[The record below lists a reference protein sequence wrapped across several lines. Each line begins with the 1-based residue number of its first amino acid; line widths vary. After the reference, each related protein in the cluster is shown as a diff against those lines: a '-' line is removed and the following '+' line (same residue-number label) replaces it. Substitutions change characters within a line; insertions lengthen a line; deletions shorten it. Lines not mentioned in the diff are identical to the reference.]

1 MGLPILDTVLV
12 VTRFVVEEETPFV
25 EQAQQA
31 LATLAARPGYRD
43 GRLSRALDD
52 PRYWCLV
59 TDWESVGAYRR
70 ALSDF
75 QVKVHASPL
84 LAQSLDEPSAYEVL
98 ASAEPGGA
106 VVTGVSDR
114 AADSAGGRAADSG
127 GRAADV
133 GGPAADPAGALRS
146 RS

>member
-1 MGLPILDTVLV
+1 VEAYVLV
-12 VTRFVVEEETPFV
+12 VTRFVVEDEAPFV
-25 EQAQQA
+25 ERARLA
-31 LATLAARPGYRD
+31 LGTLAACPGYRD

-70 ALSDF
+70 ALSGFD
-75 QVKVHASPL
+75 VKVHASPL
-84 LAQSLDEPSAYEVL
+84 LAESMDEPSAYEVL
-98 ASAEPGGA
+98 ASAPPGGT

-114 AADSAGGRAADSG
+114 AADPT
-127 GRAADV
+127 
-133 GGPAADPAGALRS
+133 GPLRS